1 MTSMAKRQAKP
12 PRARV
17 PTPLLLA
24 SDMYLCSLRQVHH
37 GVWLEVVLVLA
48 AEHGSDDDDDDSDH
62 GDGRQHGSDDPQV
75 VGWVLHHGCRVE
87 GGEARDQELREA
99 KTALR

>member
-17 PTPLLLA
+17 PTPLLSA

-87 GGEARDQELREA
+87 GGKHVTRSSGKQ
-99 KTALR
+99 KQP